1 MSALLHKAAKAISE
15 AAANHG
21 FTWLVT
27 ARPELS
33 RGPKDQDTAAEPA
46 SNELPAVIVQTGGY
60 RALQPGD
67 ATAYVV
73 VTVNLHQQADD
84 TDQEL
89 AVLRSEEF
97 GAWIKGSTFRTDINA
112 LDGFHA
118 IGIGTIA
125 ESFDVVGRRW
135 QTGFTFEI
143 LAIPSNL

>member
-1 MSALLHKAAKAISE
+1 MSVLLHKTAKAISE
-15 AAANHG
+15 AAVNHG

-33 RGPKDQDTAAEPA
+33 RGPKDQDTSAEPA
-46 SNELPAVIVQTGGY
+46 SNELPALIVQTGGY

-73 VTVNLHQQADD
+73 ASVNLHQQADD
-84 TDQEL
+84 TPEET
-89 AVLRSEEF
+89 AVARSEEL
-97 GAWIKGSTFRTDINA
+97 GAWIMGADFRTDINA

-118 IGIGTIA
+118 LGIGTISQ
-125 ESFDVVGRRW
+125 SFDIVGRRW
-135 QTGFTFEI
+135 QTGFTFEL